1 MVSFSSV
8 GLGLLAGDFCLF
20 VSILCSVQCG
30 SQAEGC
36 RYCHKHKSDSN
47 VTVLFVMMYILQ
59 FNSTTVTYENEV
71 LYSRP
76 GDDIPIYQ

>member
-8 GLGLLAGDFCLF
+8 GLGLLAGNFCLF
-20 VSILCSVQCG
+20 LSILCSVQSG

-36 RYCHKHKSDSN
+36 RYFKSDSN

-71 LYSRP
+71 LYFRP
-76 GDDIPIYQ
+76 GNDIPIYQ